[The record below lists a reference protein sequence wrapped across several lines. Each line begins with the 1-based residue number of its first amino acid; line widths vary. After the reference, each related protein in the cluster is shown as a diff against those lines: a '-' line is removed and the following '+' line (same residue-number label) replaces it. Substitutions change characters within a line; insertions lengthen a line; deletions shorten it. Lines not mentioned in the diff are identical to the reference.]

1 LKFRFQP
8 KSKLKNI
15 TFWNFIFL
23 PLANLQIPFHQLWT
37 QTSCLLISGAV
48 DTIQT
53 LNLQCLFYS
62 GNLQIWTKVKS
73 IISPVFVKVWF
84 YVQAEELEF
93 YGNSTGWT
101 SLEMLFGVERLTCSL
116 ETSPTC
122 FLLNK
127 SLLLEEEPG
136 LVTSRFF
143 FFEKFDI

>member
-1 LKFRFQP
+1 
-8 KSKLKNI
+8 
-15 TFWNFIFL
+15 
-23 PLANLQIPFHQLWT
+23 
-37 QTSCLLISGAV
+37 
-48 DTIQT
+48 
-53 LNLQCLFYS
+53 
-62 GNLQIWTKVKS
+62 VKS